1 MFIGAYNFTFKNYG
15 KNLVVT
21 VPLGVSNPF
30 KNFERFPLFID
41 FLVYLGVK
49 NLKPLNVSFMSATF
63 ISDSL
68 DIAFISLPP
77 FLYLSLAS

>member
-30 KNFERFPLFID
+30 KNLERFPLFID
-41 FLVYLGVK
+41 FLVSFGVK
-49 NLKPLNVSFMSATF
+49 NLKPLSV
-63 ISDSL
+63 
-68 DIAFISLPP
+68 
-77 FLYLSLAS
+77 